1 MTVPAAPHRAPDP
14 GLLAAA
20 IADRVRGHPSV
31 VGLHGG
37 PHGTVASY
45 LPGRRVEGVLIDP
58 ADGSVQLSVVLRLGD
73 RLPEVVADLRRQV
86 VAVTGPVPVNITVA
100 DVSTGDEDEHGTG

>member
-1 MTVPAAPHRAPDP
+1 MTVPAVHRAPDP

-31 VGLHGG
+31 VCLHGG
-37 PHGTVASY
+37 PYGAVASY

-58 ADGSVQLSVVLRLGD
+58 WDGSVQLSVVIRLGA

-86 VAVTGPVPVNITVA
+86 VAVTGQVPVHITVA
-100 DVSTGDEDEHGTG
+100 DVSTGDEDEHSAG